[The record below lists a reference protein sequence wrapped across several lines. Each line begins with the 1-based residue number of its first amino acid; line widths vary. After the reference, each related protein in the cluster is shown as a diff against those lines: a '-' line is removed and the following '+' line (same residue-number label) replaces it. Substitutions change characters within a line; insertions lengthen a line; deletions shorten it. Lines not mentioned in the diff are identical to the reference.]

1 MLAIV
6 EVAREHLGP
15 LQRLQ
20 ARAEHQMSEVEE
32 GFYAELSTT
41 GSSAWSRLQGD

>member
-1 MLAIV
+1 MLGADDLAKV
-6 EVAREHLGP
+6 SDVVREHLGP

-20 ARAEHQMSEVEE
+20 ARAQHQMSEVEE

-41 GSSAWSRLQGD
+41 G